1 MLRIRFMEFMKWA
14 FAEELVH
21 LASNNESA
29 AWSRMASYAAL
40 GTVIDRCGHGTSGL
54 PDIDDVHP
62 DAVAASE
69 AVMLLSAETFD
80 LPEGWNPMP
89 EFDDPHGLIAETVAT
104 VLKQR
109 ASRDRETNTNN
120 LIATVIGY
128 AVMQREPEWR
138 VATPH
143 FRMVMRRGKP
153 AWFRRET
160 FKDSLGQIHSVEMD
174 GYNAKLDRPKP
185 GAYRKFELSEPIEG
199 AVRSRIDWYLWA
211 KAVTTISNRLQT
223 GLVAH
228 RVERFE
234 PHPEIWTVVP
244 VAEVI
249 DNA

>member
-1 MLRIRFMEFMKWA
+1 
-14 FAEELVH
+14 
-21 LASNNESA
+21 
-29 AWSRMASYAAL
+29 MASFAAL
-40 GTVIDRCGHGTSGL
+40 GTVIDRCGHGGAGL

-89 EFDDPHGLIAETVAT
+89 EFDDPHGLIAETVAS

-143 FRMVMRRGKP
+143 YRMVMRGGKP
-153 AWFRRET
+153 AWFRREM
-160 FKDSLGQIHSVEMD
+160 FKDSLGRSNSLEVD
-174 GYNAKLDRPKP
+174 GYDARTHRPKP

-199 AVRSRIDWYLWA
+199 AILSRISWYLWA
-211 KAVTTISNRLQT
+211 KAVAAVSNRLQT

-244 VAEVI
+244 AGEAFE
-249 DNA
+249 NA